1 VGLPLVPGHS
11 IILDDSAAPQ
21 APPFLLKCAAM
32 QVIRAAVSLIVRSA
46 VLSARY
52 AGQQRLL
59 LLHEAATVGGDAS
72 ELAP

>member
-1 VGLPLVPGHS
+1 
-11 IILDDSAAPQ
+11 
-21 APPFLLKCAAM
+21 M